1 MEEVC
6 KSIAAGGDKPIDFS
20 KDKTEKNTVAIFSN
34 GIENDGLYGYTDKAT
49 VNEKSI
55 TISARGTIGFC
66 KKRTE
71 PYVPII
77 RLLVVIPSELLS
89 IDYLLLAISS
99 LITAGEGSSI
109 PPIDS
114 SYDKEVYLPL
124 PPYFEQI
131 NITKGPDINF
141 ETIGNDMERLQ
152 RWLCRIGTPLRHS
165 RQVFPQRM

>member
-1 MEEVC
+1 MRLEEVC

-114 SYDKEVYLPL
+114 SYDKGSLFTL
-124 PPYFEQI
+124 TSLF
-131 NITKGPDINF
+131 
-141 ETIGNDMERLQ
+141 
-152 RWLCRIGTPLRHS
+152 
-165 RQVFPQRM
+165 